1 MVRTRKERIKV
12 TPSSGNV
19 FADMGL
25 PEPEKELTRAQ
36 LAAFV
41 ERTVKRRRLSLAK
54 AAALMAI
61 DQPKV
66 SALLDGRL
74 RDLSSD
80 RLMRL
85 LMRLGQDIEIT
96 VKPKPRSRARG
107 RIRLL
112 VGARA

>member
-1 MVRTRKERIKV
+1 MVSKRKERIKV
-12 TPSSGNV
+12 TPSGGNV

-25 PEPEKELTRAQ
+25 PEPERELTRVQ
-36 LAAFV
+36 LAALV
-41 ERTVKRRRLSLAK
+41 ERTIKRRRLTQAE

-61 DQPKV
+61 ERPKV
-66 SALLDGRL
+66 SALLEGRL
-74 RDLSSD
+74 GGFSSD

-96 VKPKPRSRARG
+96 VKPRPRGRARG

>member
-1 MVRTRKERIKV
+1 MARKHEEPIKV

-25 PEPEKELTRAQ
+25 PKPNEELTRAQ
-36 LAAFV
+36 LAALV
-41 ERTVKRRRLSLAK
+41 ERTIKRRRLTQAK

-61 DQPKV
+61 DRPKV

-74 RDLSSD
+74 GGFSSD

-96 VKPKPRSRARG
+96 VKRKPRGRARG
-107 RIRLL
+107 RLRLL